1 MKELQGK
8 YNLDAC
14 LPDLPEIEIAKQAGI
29 LASKTAYR
37 SGLSDVLDRFKG
49 FQRLEYK
56 DYADVQRSLKAAEI
70 SDNEYKSAYEK
81 NKANYTP
88 IPYTPDMIRFRALS
102 NVMNLNGN
110 VEYTK
115 AADKAKSHY
124 TLAPDAPDF
133 IRAKKA
139 AESSNKEYKE
149 DWEYDKQVIYY
160 PVHMTPGYEQTA
172 EVKQVQ
178 KDVKYKNEYEKN
190 RGRNHT
196 EIPETHEMSLSHKLQ
211 PVLSKKQ
218 YTQKSKEQQ
227 KNVHVGS
234 VHITPAYEQAA
245 DVKKVQSDATYKE
258 GYNKGK
264 DKNKY
269 DVTTTEKYMAAKELE
284 NTSSDADYHK
294 DAEEMMHHH
303 TLPVDAPEFIRAKE
317 AAKIASNL
325 EYQKQK
331 KEVIDKYRGFQ
342 TMDSSDHPIVQ
353 QGIKVAEM
361 VSNATYKE
369 GYNKGKDKNKYDV
382 TATEKYMA
390 AKELENTS
398 SDVKYKSAYEMNKDV
413 QEISHAVSTQQQA
426 SKQVYKEDF
435 NKNIVGKGPQDPAKS
450 YPEYDLLREVSKQ
463 ASKATYKEGYNKEK
477 DKNKYDVTATEQY
490 KFAKEL
496 ENTSSN
502 VNYKNEYEKNKGKNQ
517 TSIPETHEMSLSKE
531 LQPVLSKKQYTQ
543 KSKDQQKN
551 VHITRRA
558 TTKRKIRTSSMSQI
572 LNNQV
577 YKEDFKKN
585 IVGKGP
591 QDPAKSYPEYD
602 LLRQVSKQASKVKYK
617 SAYEMNKGKNQ
628 TSIPETHEMSLSKEL
643 QPVLSKKQYTQ
654 KEADKMM
661 HTHNLPLDYPE
672 FVRAKENAINASDAE
687 YVREADKMMHTHNLP
702 LDYPEFV
709 RAKENAKNAS
719 DKNYPDGLG
728 PFHSVSETH
737 EMERAKSLQ
746 PLKETVYSKEAS
758 VKKGTQGISHAL
770 LSQKNMSRQEYLE
783 NFKNDVSTET
793 NTKIDN
799 IKSKRTN
806 FACSLFQPYFK
817 KNVVG
822 KAPADLTG
830 SYPEY
835 DHAREVSKMISKRKY
850 KEDYMADKDIIYYPV
865 HLTPGYEAAVKS
877 NEHQSDVIY
886 KGCQEKIGRLQ

>member
-1 MKELQGK
+1 VTIFVLQSYYKKE
-8 YNLDAC
+8 
-14 LPDLPEIEIAKQAGI
+14 
-29 LASKTAYR
+29 
-37 SGLSDVLDRFKG
+37 F
-49 FQRLEYK
+49 
-56 DYADVQRSLKAAEI
+56 
-70 SDNEYKSAYEK
+70 EK
-81 NKANYTP
+81 NKAKNNQVFLLKDVQDISHAVEKQKQASKNSYKTDYKQNVSNNLP
-88 IPYTPDMIRFRALS
+88 PDHPDFARARQS
-102 NVMNLNGN
+102 AMNASDI
-110 VEYTK
+110 EYTK
-115 AADKAKSHY
+115 QKKEAIDTYRGFQTMDSRDHPVVQQASKASQ
-124 TLAPDAPDF
+124 L
-133 IRAKKA
+133 
-139 AESSNKEYKE
+139 
-149 DWEYDKQVIYY
+149 
-160 PVHMTPGYEQTA
+160 M
-172 EVKQVQ
+172 
-178 KDVKYKNEYEKN
+178 
-190 RGRNHT
+190 
-196 EIPETHEMSLSHKLQ
+196 
-211 PVLSKKQ
+211 
-218 YTQKSKEQQ
+218 
-227 KNVHVGS
+227 
-234 VHITPAYEQAA
+234 
-245 DVKKVQSDATYKE
+245 SDATYKE

-269 DVTTTEKYMAAKELE
+269 DVTT
-284 NTSSDADYHK
+284 
-294 DAEEMMHHH
+294 
-303 TLPVDAPEFIRAKE
+303 
-317 AAKIASNL
+317 
-325 EYQKQK
+325 
-331 KEVIDKYRGFQ
+331 
-342 TMDSSDHPIVQ
+342 
-353 QGIKVAEM
+353 
-361 VSNATYKE
+361 
-369 GYNKGKDKNKYDV
+369 
-382 TATEKYMA
+382 TEKYMA

-426 SKQVYKEDF
+426 SKQVYKKDYK
-435 NKNIVGKGPQDPAKS
+435 KNIVGRGPQDPVQA
-450 YPEYDLLREVSKQ
+450 YPEHDQHR
-463 ASKATYKEGYNKEK
+463 KATN
-477 DKNKYDVTATEQY
+477 
-490 KFAKEL
+490 L
-496 ENTSSN
+496 TSS

-551 VHITRRA
+551 VHVGSGRPPLNDVQEISRA
-558 TTKRKIRTSSMSQI
+558 VSTQQQASK
-572 LNNQV
+572 QV
-577 YKEDFKKN
+577 YKEDFNKN

-602 LLRQVSKQASKVKYK
+602 LLREVSKQASKVKYK

-628 TSIPETHEMSLSKEL
+628 TSIPETHEYKFAKEL
-643 QPVLSKKQYTQ
+643 GNTS
-654 KEADKMM
+654 
-661 HTHNLPLDYPE
+661 
-672 FVRAKENAINASDAE
+672 SDAE

-758 VKKGTQGISHAL
+758 THNLPLDYPEFVRAKENAINASDTKYKKNHKETKAL
-770 LSQKNMSRQEYLE
+770 KTPEMVLSKSLRPI
-783 NFKNDVSTET
+783 VS
-793 NTKIDN
+793 NKLYMDN
-799 IKSKRTN
+799 
-806 FACSLFQPYFK
+806 FK